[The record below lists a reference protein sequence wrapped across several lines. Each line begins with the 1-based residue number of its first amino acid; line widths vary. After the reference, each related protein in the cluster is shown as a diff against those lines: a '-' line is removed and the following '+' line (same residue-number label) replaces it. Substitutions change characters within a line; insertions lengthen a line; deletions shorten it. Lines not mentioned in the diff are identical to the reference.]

1 MKESCVLVSLVL
13 LLLILALSSV
23 TSTTVTAELS
33 GCGRYMEQSNALLE
47 QRNDS
52 FKTSA
57 TNSQSRVMTLEQEKV
72 IPLRNMIVNFSL
84 LWIEV

>member
-1 MKESCVLVSLVL
+1 MCVSFISFVAADPCIV
-13 LLLILALSSV
+13 IF
-23 TSTTVTAELS
+23 TSAIVTAELS

-72 IPLRNMIVNFSL
+72 ISLRNMIVNFTL